1 MRRLNF
7 IKNTSR
13 PRRAALG
20 VLVLAAVISV
30 TSGQRLEADAAT
42 EYYIGGMAA
51 GFALPAGG
59 AEIVELN
66 SVVSDGETRRPA
78 EEAGMRAGDLICAA
92 DGAAIDSIAG
102 LNAALEKC
110 GGRSIRFTVLR
121 DGERLQF
128 PVQPLRDA
136 KTGKWKIGVLIRDT
150 LSGIGTI
157 TYIEKGSLHFG
168 ALGHGIGEGAS
179 PDMTGAK
186 VFACSV
192 IGVNKG
198 TRGRAGELK
207 GLFHHETTIAR
218 AELFCGTGLFGT
230 FESGYDLSACQTAE
244 IAPVSEAVIGK
255 AVIYSTVDGREPKPY
270 EIAIAKVDANDRD
283 NKNFVIKVTDE
294 ALIAETGGIV
304 QGMSGSPILQ
314 NGKLIGA
321 VTHVFLN
328 DPTRGYGI
336 SIERMMTGERERR

>member
-42 EYYIGGMAA
+42 EYYIGGMPA

-66 SVVSDGETRRPA
+66 SVTGDGETRRPA
-78 EEAGMRAGDLICAA
+78 EEAGMRAGDLIW
-92 DGAAIDSIAG
+92 
-102 LNAALEKC
+102 
-110 GGRSIRFTVLR
+110 

-168 ALGHGIGEGAS
+168 ALGHGIGEGVS

-230 FESGYDLSACQTAE
+230 FESGYDLSACRTAE

-294 ALIAETGGIV
+294 VLIAETGGIV

-328 DPTRGYGI
+328 DPPRG
-336 SIERMMTGERERR
+336 